1 MPRNSTQSVLK
12 PQQMS
17 KSGAVRLSYARETGA
32 GDSPDRRRRDR
43 STNNP
48 AEPSRRRIAFDP
60 TPQDDFFL
68 PDFCSPRMVLAIV
81 LVLELLALTLALARP
96 GGTAFLTELARIS
109 LFMQWLG
116 LTGAAA
122 LCYSRRWLAKL
133 SVPVAVLAA
142 FTLLTANVVIVSE
155 ATFLL
160 GRSLTERG
168 ISAVLFPDSHWAF
181 LLRNVG
187 ISAIVTAM
195 LLRYF
200 FVAHQW
206 SLHVRAEARS
216 RIHAL
221 QARIRPHFFFNSMNT
236 IASLTRS
243 NPGRAEE
250 AVADLA
256 DLFRATMRDSE
267 EPYHMS
273 DELELCKTYLRM
285 EELRLGDRLTVQW
298 QIDDA
303 LMPAI
308 VPSLSIQPLLENAIH
323 HGIEPL
329 DGGGVV
335 LVAGKLNSDDLV
347 VTVTNPVTD
356 MTGRFMRPGNR
367 LALEN
372 IRERLTLAYGER
384 GRVDVSEEEG
394 CYTVTLRFPYEE

>member
-1 MPRNSTQSVLK
+1 MQPVLK

-17 KSGAVRLSYARETGA
+17 KSGAVSRSDAGELGA
-32 GDSPDRRRRDR
+32 GNRLDRRRAAP
-43 STNNP
+43 SMNTP
-48 AEPSRRRIAFDP
+48 AVPSWRRFAFDSAP
-60 TPQDDFFL
+60 HDDFFL
-68 PDFCSPRMVLAIV
+68 PDLCAPRIVLVIV

-96 GGTAFLTELARIS
+96 GGTIFFTELARIS

-122 LCYSRRWLAKL
+122 LCYSRRWLATL
-133 SVPVAVLAA
+133 SVPAAVFAA
-142 FTLLTANVVIVSE
+142 FTLLTANVLILSE
-155 ATFLL
+155 AVFLIGGNL
-160 GRSLTERG
+160 SERG
-168 ISAVLFPDSHWAF
+168 IGAGLFPDSHWAF
-181 LLRNVG
+181 LLRNAG
-187 ISAIVTAM
+187 ISAIATAM

-206 SLHVRAEARS
+206 GLHVRAEARS

-243 NPGRAEE
+243 NPSRAEE

-256 DLFRATMRDSE
+256 DLFRATMKDSE

-273 DELELCKTYLRM
+273 EELDLCRTYLRM

-298 QIDDA
+298 QIDAA

-329 DGGGVV
+329 DGGGTV
-335 LVAGKLNSDDLV
+335 LVAGELSGDDLV
-347 VTVTNPVTD
+347 ITVTNPVTD

-372 IRERLTLAYGER
+372 IRERLNLAYGER
-384 GRVDVSEEEG
+384 GGVDVTEEEG
-394 CYTVTLRFPYEE
+394 HYTVTLRFPYEE

>member
-1 MPRNSTQSVLK
+1 MQPVLK

-17 KSGAVRLSYARETGA
+17 KSGAVSPSGARELGA
-32 GDSPDRRRRDR
+32 GNRLDRRRAAP
-43 STNNP
+43 SMNTP
-48 AEPSRRRIAFDP
+48 AVPSWRRFAFDSAP
-60 TPQDDFFL
+60 HDDFFL
-68 PDFCSPRMVLAIV
+68 PDLCAPRIVLVIV

-96 GGTAFLTELARIS
+96 GGTIFFTELARIS

-122 LCYSRRWLAKL
+122 LCYSRRWLATL
-133 SVPVAVLAA
+133 SVPAAVFAA
-142 FTLLTANVVIVSE
+142 FTLLTANVLILSE
-155 ATFLL
+155 AVFLIGGNL
-160 GRSLTERG
+160 SERG
-168 ISAVLFPDSHWAF
+168 IGAGLFPDSHWAF
-181 LLRNVG
+181 LLRNAG
-187 ISAIVTAM
+187 ISAIATAM

-206 SLHVRAEARS
+206 GLHVRAEARS

-243 NPGRAEE
+243 NPSRAEE

-256 DLFRATMRDSE
+256 DLFRATMKDSE

-273 DELELCKTYLRM
+273 EELDLCRTYLRM
-285 EELRLGDRLTVQW
+285 EDLRLGDRLTVQW
-298 QIDDA
+298 QIDAA

-329 DGGGVV
+329 DGGGTV
-335 LVAGKLNSDDLV
+335 LVAGMLSGDDLV
-347 VTVTNPVTD
+347 ITVTNPVTD

-372 IRERLTLAYGER
+372 IRERLNLAYGER
-384 GRVDVSEEEG
+384 GGVDVTEEEG
-394 CYTVTLRFPYEE
+394 HYTVTLRFPYEE

>member
-1 MPRNSTQSVLK
+1 MQPVLK

-17 KSGAVRLSYARETGA
+17 KSGAVSPSDARELGA
-32 GDSPDRRRRDR
+32 GNRLDRRRATI
-43 STNNP
+43 SVNTP
-48 AEPSRRRIAFDP
+48 TVPSWRRFGFDSAP
-60 TPQDDFFL
+60 HDDFFL
-68 PDFCSPRMVLAIV
+68 PDFCAPRMVLTIV

-133 SVPVAVLAA
+133 SVPVAVLTA

-155 ATFLL
+155 AAFLV
-160 GRSLTERG
+160 GRNLTERG
-168 ISAVLFPDSHWAF
+168 IGADLFPDSHWTF
-181 LLRNVG
+181 LLRNAG
-187 ISAIVTAM
+187 ISAIATAM

-221 QARIRPHFFFNSMNT
+221 QARIRAHFFFNSMNT

-243 NPGRAEE
+243 NPSRAEE

-256 DLFRATMRDSE
+256 DLFRATMKDSE

-273 DELELCKTYLRM
+273 EELELCRTYLRM
-285 EELRLGDRLTVQW
+285 EELRLGDRLTVRW
-298 QIDDA
+298 QIDAA

-335 LVAGKLNSDDLV
+335 EVAGKLSGNDLV
-347 VTVTNPVTD
+347 ITVTNPVTD
-356 MTGRFMRPGNR
+356 MTGRFIRPGNR
-367 LALEN
+367 LALDN
-372 IRERLTLAYGER
+372 IRERLNLAYGER
-384 GRVDVSEEEG
+384 GCVDVMEEEG
-394 CYTVTLRFPYEE
+394 RYTVTLRFPYEE

>member
-1 MPRNSTQSVLK
+1 MQPVLK

-17 KSGAVRLSYARETGA
+17 KSGAISSNDGREIGA
-32 GDSPDRRRRDR
+32 GNRLDRRRAAT
-43 STNNP
+43 SINIP
-48 AEPSRRRIAFDP
+48 AVPSWRRFAFDSAP
-60 TPQDDFFL
+60 HDDFFL
-68 PDFCSPRMVLAIV
+68 PDFCAPRIVLAIV
-81 LVLELLALTLALARP
+81 LVLELLALILALARP
-96 GGTAFLTELARIS
+96 GGAVFLTELARIS

-122 LCYSRRWLAKL
+122 LCYSRHWLATL

-142 FTLLTANVVIVSE
+142 FTLLTANVLILSE
-155 ATFLL
+155 AVFLL
-160 GRSLTERG
+160 GSSLSEGG
-168 ISAVLFPDSHWAF
+168 ISASLFPDSHWAF
-181 LLRNVG
+181 LLRNAG
-187 ISAIVTAM
+187 ISAIATAM
-195 LLRYF
+195 LLRHF

-243 NPGRAEE
+243 NPNRAEE

-256 DLFRATMRDSE
+256 DLFRATMKDSE

-273 DELELCKTYLRM
+273 EELELCRTYLRM

-298 QIDDA
+298 QIDAA
-303 LMPAI
+303 LIRAI

-329 DGGGVV
+329 DGGGTV
-335 LVAGKLNSDDLV
+335 LVAGKLSGHDLV
-347 VTVTNPVTD
+347 ITVTNPVTD
-356 MTGRFMRPGNR
+356 MTGRFIRPGNR
-367 LALEN
+367 LALDN
-372 IRERLTLAYGER
+372 IRERLNLAYGER
-384 GRVDVSEEEG
+384 GRVDVTEEEG
-394 CYTVTLRFPYEE
+394 RYTVTLRFPYEE

>member
-1 MPRNSTQSVLK
+1 MST
-12 PQQMS
+12 
-17 KSGAVRLSYARETGA
+17 SGAVRLSNARETGT
-32 GDSPDRRRRDR
+32 GDSPDRRRSDR
-43 STNNP
+43 SMDTP
-48 AEPSRRRIAFDP
+48 AEPSRRRIVFDP

-68 PDFCSPRMVLAIV
+68 PDFCAPRMVLTIV

-116 LTGAAA
+116 LSGAAA
-122 LCYSRRWLAKL
+122 LCYSRRQLAKL
-133 SVPVAVLAA
+133 SVPAAVLVA

-155 ATFLL
+155 ATYLL

-168 ISAVLFPDSHWAF
+168 ISAVLFPDSHWTF
-181 LLRNVG
+181 LFRNVG

-216 RIHAL
+216 RINAL

-243 NPGRAEE
+243 NPSRAEE

-267 EPYHMS
+267 EPYRMS
-273 DELELCKTYLRM
+273 QELDLCKTYLRM

-335 LVAGKLNSDDLV
+335 LVTGELSSDDLV

-356 MTGRFMRPGNR
+356 MTGRFIRPGNR

-394 CYTVTLRFPYEE
+394 RYTVTLRFPYEE

>member
-1 MPRNSTQSVLK
+1 MQPVLK

-17 KSGAVRLSYARETGA
+17 KSGAVSPSGARELGA
-32 GDSPDRRRRDR
+32 GNRLDRRRAAP
-43 STNNP
+43 SMNTP
-48 AEPSRRRIAFDP
+48 AVPSWRRFAFDSAP
-60 TPQDDFFL
+60 HDDFFL
-68 PDFCSPRMVLAIV
+68 PDLCAPRIVLVIV

-96 GGTAFLTELARIS
+96 GGTIFFTELARIS

-122 LCYSRRWLAKL
+122 LCYSRRWLATL
-133 SVPVAVLAA
+133 SVPAAVFAA
-142 FTLLTANVVIVSE
+142 FTLLTANVLILSE
-155 ATFLL
+155 AVFLIGGNL
-160 GRSLTERG
+160 SERG
-168 ISAVLFPDSHWAF
+168 IGAGLFPDSHWAF
-181 LLRNVG
+181 LLRNAG
-187 ISAIVTAM
+187 ISAIATAM

-206 SLHVRAEARS
+206 GLHVRAEARS

-243 NPGRAEE
+243 DPSRAEE

-256 DLFRATMRDSE
+256 DLFRATMKDSE

-273 DELELCKTYLRM
+273 EELDLCRTYLRM

-298 QIDDA
+298 QIDAA

-329 DGGGVV
+329 DGGGTV
-335 LVAGKLNSDDLV
+335 LVAGMLSGDDLV
-347 VTVTNPVTD
+347 ITVTNPVTD

-372 IRERLTLAYGER
+372 IRERLNLAYGER
-384 GRVDVSEEEG
+384 GGVDVTEEEG
-394 CYTVTLRFPYEE
+394 HYTVTLRFPYEE

>member
-1 MPRNSTQSVLK
+1 MKSVLK
-12 PQQMS
+12 PQPMS
-17 KSGAVRLSYARETGA
+17 KSGAVRPSDAREA
-32 GDSPDRRRRDR
+32 GSGDKLGRRRSDR
-43 STNNP
+43 SMN
-48 AEPSRRRIAFDP
+48 ASAGPSRRRIAFDP
-60 TPQDDFFL
+60 TLQDDFFL
-68 PDFCSPRMVLAIV
+68 PDFCAPRMVLSVV

-96 GGTAFLTELARIS
+96 GGIAFLTELARIS

-116 LTGAAA
+116 LTGAAV
-122 LCYSRRWLAKL
+122 LCYSRRQLAKL
-133 SVPVAVLAA
+133 TVPIAVLIA

-155 ATFLL
+155 ATFLI

-168 ISAVLFPDSHWAF
+168 FSAVLFPDSHWTF
-181 LLRNVG
+181 LFRNVG

-267 EPYHMS
+267 EPYHMNE
-273 DELELCKTYLRM
+273 ELELWRTYLRM

-335 LVAGKLNSDDLV
+335 LVAGELNSDDVV

-394 CYTVTLRFPYEE
+394 RYTVTLRFPYEE

>member
-1 MPRNSTQSVLK
+1 
-12 PQQMS
+12 MS
-17 KSGAVRLSYARETGA
+17 KSGAI
-32 GDSPDRRRRDR
+32 SPSSDRQTRAENGQSLR
-43 STNNP
+43 SPSTSVNTP
-48 AEPSRRRIAFDP
+48 AVPFRRRITFDP
-60 TPQDDFFL
+60 APPDDFFL
-68 PDFCSPRMVLAIV
+68 PDFCAPRMVLAIV
-81 LVLELLALTLALARP
+81 LVLELLALTFALARP

-109 LFMQWLG
+109 LFMQWIG

-133 SVPVAVLAA
+133 SVPAAVFTA
-142 FTLLTANVVIVSE
+142 FALLTVNVIILSE
-155 ATFLL
+155 IAYLL
-160 GRSLTERG
+160 GRNLSELG
-168 ISAVLFPDSHWAF
+168 ITGNLFPETHWAF
-181 LLRNVG
+181 LLRNVA
-187 ISAIVTAM
+187 ITAIVTAM

-216 RIHAL
+216 RIDAL

-243 NPGRAEE
+243 NPGLAED

-267 EPYHMS
+267 EPSRMEE
-273 DELELCKTYLRM
+273 ELELCRTYLRI
-285 EELRLGDRLTVQW
+285 EQLRLGDRLTVEW
-298 QIDDA
+298 RLDDS

-308 VPSLSIQPLLENAIH
+308 VPSLTIQPLLENAIH

-329 DGGGVV
+329 DGGGLVV
-335 LVAGKLNSDDLV
+335 VAGKLQRDDV
-347 VTVTNPVTD
+347 VITVTNPVTD
-356 MTGRFMRPGNR
+356 MTGRFIRPGNR

-372 IRERLTLAYGER
+372 IRERLSLAHGER

-394 CYTVTLRFPYEE
+394 SYTVSLRFPYEE

>member
-1 MPRNSTQSVLK
+1 MQPVLK

-17 KSGAVRLSYARETGA
+17 KSGAVSPSGARELGA
-32 GDSPDRRRRDR
+32 GNRLDRRRAAP
-43 STNNP
+43 SMNTP
-48 AEPSRRRIAFDP
+48 AVPSWRRFAFDSAP
-60 TPQDDFFL
+60 HDDFFL
-68 PDFCSPRMVLAIV
+68 PDLCAPRIVLVIV

-96 GGTAFLTELARIS
+96 GGTIFFTELARIS

-122 LCYSRRWLAKL
+122 LCYSRRWLATL
-133 SVPVAVLAA
+133 SVPAAVFAA
-142 FTLLTANVVIVSE
+142 FTLLTANVLILSE
-155 ATFLL
+155 AVFLIGGNL
-160 GRSLTERG
+160 SERG
-168 ISAVLFPDSHWAF
+168 IGAGLFPDSHWAF
-181 LLRNVG
+181 LLRNAG
-187 ISAIVTAM
+187 ISAIATAM

-206 SLHVRAEARS
+206 GLHVRAEARS

-243 NPGRAEE
+243 NPSRAEE

-256 DLFRATMRDSE
+256 DLFRATMKDSE

-273 DELELCKTYLRM
+273 EELDLCRTYLRM

-298 QIDDA
+298 QIDAA
-303 LMPAI
+303 LLPAI

-329 DGGGVV
+329 DGGGTV
-335 LVAGKLNSDDLV
+335 LVAGMLSGDDLV
-347 VTVTNPVTD
+347 IAVTNPVTD

-372 IRERLTLAYGER
+372 IRERLNLAYGER
-384 GRVDVSEEEG
+384 GGVDVTEEEG
-394 CYTVTLRFPYEE
+394 HYTVTLRFPYEE

>member
-1 MPRNSTQSVLK
+1 
-12 PQQMS
+12 MS
-17 KSGAVRLSYARETGA
+17 KSGAVSPSGARELGA
-32 GDSPDRRRRDR
+32 GNRLDRRRAAT
-43 STNNP
+43 STNTP
-48 AEPSRRRIAFDP
+48 AVPSWRRFAFDSAP
-60 TPQDDFFL
+60 HDDFFL
-68 PDFCSPRMVLAIV
+68 PDLCAPRIVLVIV

-96 GGTAFLTELARIS
+96 GGTIFFTELARIS

-122 LCYSRRWLAKL
+122 LCYSRRWLATL
-133 SVPVAVLAA
+133 SVPAAVFAA
-142 FTLLTANVVIVSE
+142 FTLLTANVLILSE
-155 ATFLL
+155 AVFLIGGNL
-160 GRSLTERG
+160 SERG
-168 ISAVLFPDSHWAF
+168 IGAGLFPDSHWAF
-181 LLRNVG
+181 LLRNAG
-187 ISAIVTAM
+187 ISAIATAM

-206 SLHVRAEARS
+206 GLHVRAEARS

-243 NPGRAEE
+243 NPSRAEE

-256 DLFRATMRDSE
+256 DLFRATMKDSE

-273 DELELCKTYLRM
+273 EELDLCRTYLRM
-285 EELRLGDRLTVQW
+285 EDLRLGDRLTVQW
-298 QIDDA
+298 QIDAA

-329 DGGGVV
+329 DGGGTV
-335 LVAGKLNSDDLV
+335 LVAGMLSGDDLV
-347 VTVTNPVTD
+347 ITVTNPVTD

-372 IRERLTLAYGER
+372 IRERLNLAYGER
-384 GRVDVSEEEG
+384 GGVDVTEEEG
-394 CYTVTLRFPYEE
+394 HYTVTLRFPYEE

>member
-1 MPRNSTQSVLK
+1 MST
-12 PQQMS
+12 
-17 KSGAVRLSYARETGA
+17 SGAVRLSNARETGT
-32 GDSPDRRRRDR
+32 GDSPDRRRSDR
-43 STNNP
+43 SMDTP

-68 PDFCSPRMVLAIV
+68 PDFCAPRMVLTIV

-116 LTGAAA
+116 LSGAAA
-122 LCYSRRWLAKL
+122 LCYSRRQLAKL
-133 SVPVAVLAA
+133 SVPAAVLVA

-155 ATFLL
+155 ATYLL

-168 ISAVLFPDSHWAF
+168 ISAVLFPDSHWTF
-181 LLRNVG
+181 LFRNVG

-216 RIHAL
+216 RINAL

-243 NPGRAEE
+243 NPSRAEE

-267 EPYHMS
+267 EPYRMS
-273 DELELCKTYLRM
+273 QELDLCKTYLRM

-335 LVAGKLNSDDLV
+335 LVTGELSSDDLV

-356 MTGRFMRPGNR
+356 MTGRFIRPGNR

-394 CYTVTLRFPYEE
+394 RYTVTLRFPYEG

>member
-1 MPRNSTQSVLK
+1 MNT
-12 PQQMS
+12 
-17 KSGAVRLSYARETGA
+17 
-32 GDSPDRRRRDR
+32 
-43 STNNP
+43 P

-68 PDFCSPRMVLAIV
+68 PDFCAPRMVLTIV

-122 LCYSRRWLAKL
+122 LCYSRRQLAKL
-133 SVPVAVLAA
+133 SVPAAVLVA

-155 ATFLL
+155 ATYLL

-168 ISAVLFPDSHWAF
+168 ISAVLFPDSRWTF
-181 LLRNVG
+181 LFRNVG

-243 NPGRAEE
+243 NPSRAEE

-267 EPYHMS
+267 EPYRMS
-273 DELELCKTYLRM
+273 QELELCKTYLRM

-335 LVAGKLNSDDLV
+335 LVTGKLSSDDLV

-356 MTGRFMRPGNR
+356 MTGRFIRPGNR

-394 CYTVTLRFPYEE
+394 RYTVTLRFPYEG

>member
-1 MPRNSTQSVLK
+1 MQPVLK

-17 KSGAVRLSYARETGA
+17 KSGAVSPSGARELGA
-32 GDSPDRRRRDR
+32 GNRLDRRRAAP
-43 STNNP
+43 SMNTP
-48 AEPSRRRIAFDP
+48 AVPSWRRFAFDSAP
-60 TPQDDFFL
+60 HDDFFL
-68 PDFCSPRMVLAIV
+68 PDLCAPRIVLVIV

-96 GGTAFLTELARIS
+96 GGTIFFTELARIS

-122 LCYSRRWLAKL
+122 LCYSRRWLATL
-133 SVPVAVLAA
+133 SVPAAVFAA
-142 FTLLTANVVIVSE
+142 FTLLTANVLILSE
-155 ATFLL
+155 AVFLIGGNL
-160 GRSLTERG
+160 SERG
-168 ISAVLFPDSHWAF
+168 IGAGLFPDSHWAF
-181 LLRNVG
+181 LLRNAG
-187 ISAIVTAM
+187 ISAIATAM

-206 SLHVRAEARS
+206 GLHVRAEARS

-243 NPGRAEE
+243 NPSRAEE

-256 DLFRATMRDSE
+256 DLFRATMKDSE

-273 DELELCKTYLRM
+273 EELDLCRTYLRM
-285 EELRLGDRLTVQW
+285 EDLRLGDRLTVQW
-298 QIDDA
+298 QIDAA

-329 DGGGVV
+329 DGGGTV
-335 LVAGKLNSDDLV
+335 LVAGELSGDDLV
-347 VTVTNPVTD
+347 ITVTNPVTD

-372 IRERLTLAYGER
+372 IRERLNLAYGER
-384 GRVDVSEEEG
+384 GGVDVTEEEG
-394 CYTVTLRFPYEE
+394 HYTVTLRFPYEE

>member
-1 MPRNSTQSVLK
+1 MQPVLK

-17 KSGAVRLSYARETGA
+17 KSGAVSRSDAGELGA
-32 GDSPDRRRRDR
+32 GNRLDRRRAAP
-43 STNNP
+43 SMNTP
-48 AEPSRRRIAFDP
+48 AVPSWRRFAFDSAP
-60 TPQDDFFL
+60 HDDFFL
-68 PDFCSPRMVLAIV
+68 PDLCAPRIVLVIV

-96 GGTAFLTELARIS
+96 GGTIFLTELARIS

-122 LCYSRRWLAKL
+122 LCYSRRWLATL
-133 SVPVAVLAA
+133 SVPAAVFAA
-142 FTLLTANVVIVSE
+142 FTLLTANVLILSE
-155 ATFLL
+155 AVFLIGGNL
-160 GRSLTERG
+160 SERG
-168 ISAVLFPDSHWAF
+168 IGAGLFPDSHWAF
-181 LLRNVG
+181 LLRNAG
-187 ISAIVTAM
+187 ISAIATAM

-206 SLHVRAEARS
+206 GLHVRAEARS

-243 NPGRAEE
+243 NPSRAEE

-256 DLFRATMRDSE
+256 DLFRATMKDSE

-273 DELELCKTYLRM
+273 EELDLCRTYLRM

-298 QIDDA
+298 QIDAA
-303 LMPAI
+303 LLPAI

-329 DGGGVV
+329 DGGGTV
-335 LVAGKLNSDDLV
+335 LVAGMLSGDDLV
-347 VTVTNPVTD
+347 ITVTNPVTD

-372 IRERLTLAYGER
+372 IRERLNLAYGER
-384 GRVDVSEEEG
+384 GGVDVTEEEG
-394 CYTVTLRFPYEE
+394 HYTVTLRFPYEE